1 MKDFVYEMH
10 VTVIVPAESQ
20 EHAWAK
26 IDEILHRT
34 PFPVDIDWMDV
45 IDEYDIDE

>member
-10 VTVIVPAESQ
+10 VTVTVPAESQ
-20 EHAWAK
+20 EHAWTK
-26 IDEILHRT
+26 IDAALHRT